1 VYNVLLF
8 KKIYERKSK
17 MARIGIT
24 REQVFQAAEYIRD
37 AGETPTID
45 RVRAQLGNT
54 GSPNTIHKHLKLW
67 KLSQPQVHRKTPEL
81 PADLAIALIQEIEK
95 QAAAARAEAEGEATE
110 SDATADRLAEAG
122 ELLEAE
128 ADQLRELNAELE
140 TARGIATAEA
150 TARAEQIKTLKQ
162 QCEKDQVAAETARQN
177 TVKAQYTVD
186 AQEKQLMKLE
196 TDLAAALEKLE
207 KEREKTATAVREA
220 AVAVGKCEA
229 ETRRADDAIEL
240 GIQSGMRDLDTINEL
255 KKDLLESRKEARE
268 AEKMK
273 DRARNDALKY
283 QTQLNSEIKARTGD
297 AEKTENEAAK

>member
-1 VYNVLLF
+1 
-8 KKIYERKSK
+8 
-17 MARIGIT
+17 MARTGIT
-24 REQVFQAAEYIRD
+24 KEQVFQAAEYIRGAD
-37 AGETPTID
+37 ETPTIERI
-45 RVRAQLGNT
+45 RVQLGNT

-67 KLSQPQVHRKTPEL
+67 KSSQPQVRRKAPEL
-81 PADLAIALIQEIEK
+81 PVDLALALISEFEK

-110 SDATADRLAEAG
+110 SEATADKLAEVG

-140 TARGIATAEA
+140 TARDTATAEA
-150 TARAEQIKTLKQ
+150 SARAEQITTLKQ

-177 TVKAQYTVD
+177 TAKAQYTVD
-186 AQEKQLMKLE
+186 AQEKQLKKLE
-196 TDLAAALEKLE
+196 IDLAAALEKLE
-207 KEREKTATAVREA
+207 KEREKTVTAVREA

-255 KKDLLESRKEARE
+255 KNDLVESRKEARD

-283 QTQLNSEIKARTGD
+283 QTQLNSEIKARTD
-297 AEKTENEAAK
+297 AEKKENKAAK